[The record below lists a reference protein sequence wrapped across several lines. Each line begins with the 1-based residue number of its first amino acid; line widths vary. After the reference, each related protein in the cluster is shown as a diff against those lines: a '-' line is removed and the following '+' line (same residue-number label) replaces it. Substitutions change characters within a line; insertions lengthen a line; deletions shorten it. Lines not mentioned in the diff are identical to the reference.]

1 MAFAICRPRHPG
13 SPIGPRTPASPAASN
28 PNRGRRLPL
37 AALPDSNWT
46 SLVESEVNFAVTA
59 APRIDDYPRRRSQ
72 KSVAAFSDFECRFSG
87 PGTPKIPTGL
97 KLGLTG
103 KRVNT
108 ERNLRR
114 TVLRNGLIVLTER
127 MDHLRSVAMGVW
139 IKSGSRCEPAETNGI
154 SHFVE
159 HMLFKGTRSRSAQL
173 IAREMDSIGGNLDAF
188 TGKETIC
195 FNVKSLAD
203 HVPIALDILSD
214 LVLNPVF
221 ASPDIER
228 ERGVI
233 LEEIKIDE
241 DNPDVLV
248 HELFTQSFWKGHPLG
263 KPILGTTETVGRLA
277 QNHLFDYH
285 AGRFHAG
292 NMIFSAAGNLD
303 HDHFV
308 DAVSGKFSALAGG
321 EAPAELPAPA
331 ASARIILRNKKALE
345 QVQICL
351 GVPAPPI
358 TDENRYVALV
368 LNTVLGGGMSSRL
381 FQTIREERG
390 MAYSIYS
397 DLSPYRDTGT
407 LCVYAGTAASK
418 ALEVVDLILAEFR
431 NLKEVELPEDEL
443 TRAKDQLKGN
453 ILLGLESSNSRMAN
467 LARQEM
473 YFRQFFTVDEV
484 IARIDQV
491 DAAQVQAMAHRLF
504 DPARIAVTLLG
515 RLDGV
520 KLNRTRLEC

>member
-1 MAFAICRPRHPG
+1 M
-13 SPIGPRTPASPAASN
+13 N
-28 PNRGRRLPL
+28 N
-37 AALPDSNWT
+37 
-46 SLVESEVNFAVTA
+46 
-59 APRIDDYPRRRSQ
+59 
-72 KSVAAFSDFECRFSG
+72 
-87 PGTPKIPTGL
+87 
-97 KLGLTG
+97 
-103 KRVNT
+103 

-114 TVLRNGLIVLTER
+114 TVLPNGLIVLTER
-127 MDHLRSVAMGVW
+127 MEHLRSVAMGVW

-159 HMLFKGTRSRSAQL
+159 HMLFKGTRSRSAQH

-195 FNVKSLAD
+195 FNVKSLSE
-203 HVPIALDILSD
+203 HVPIALDVLTD
-214 LVLNPVF
+214 LVLNPTF
-221 ASPDIER
+221 ASADIER
-228 ERGVI
+228 ERDVI

-263 KPILGTTETVGRLA
+263 KPILGTTATVAKLD
-277 QNHLFDYH
+277 QQQLVDYH
-285 AGRFHAG
+285 GDRFHGG
-292 NMIFSAAGNLD
+292 NIIFSAAGLLD

-308 DAVSGKFSALAGG
+308 DEVAGKFSGLAGG
-321 EAPAELPAPA
+321 ETLHEMPAPA
-331 ASARIILRNKKALE
+331 AHAGLVMRNKKSLE
-345 QVQICL
+345 QVQLCL

-358 TDENRYVALV
+358 TDENRYATLI

-397 DLSPYRDTGT
+397 DLGPCRDTGT
-407 LCVYAGTAASK
+407 LCVYAGTSAGK
-418 ALEVVDLILAEFR
+418 TLEVIDLILAEFAK
-431 NLKEVELPEDEL
+431 LKQTLLTHEELK
-443 TRAKDQLKGN
+443 RAKDQLKGN
-453 ILLGLESSNSRMAN
+453 MLMGLESANSRMAN

-473 YFRQFFTVDEV
+473 YFHQFFTVEEV
-484 IARIDQV
+484 IARMEAV
-491 DAAQVQAMAHRLF
+491 EASEVQAMAQQLF

-520 KLNRTRLEC
+520 KLKRDRLIC

>member
-1 MAFAICRPRHPG
+1 M
-13 SPIGPRTPASPAASN
+13 S
-28 PNRGRRLPL
+28 
-37 AALPDSNWT
+37 
-46 SLVESEVNFAVTA
+46 
-59 APRIDDYPRRRSQ
+59 
-72 KSVAAFSDFECRFSG
+72 
-87 PGTPKIPTGL
+87 
-97 KLGLTG
+97 
-103 KRVNT
+103 T

-114 TVLRNGLIVLTER
+114 TELPNGLVVLTER
-127 MDHLRSVAMGVW
+127 MEFMRSVAMGVW
-139 IKSGSRCEPAETNGI
+139 IKSGSRCEVASSSGI

-159 HMLFKGTRSRSAQL
+159 HMLFKGTRSRTAQH

-195 FNVKSLAD
+195 FNVKSLAE
-203 HVPIALDILSD
+203 HVPIALDVLAD

-221 ASPDIER
+221 AATDIER

-248 HELFTQSFWKGHPLG
+248 HELFTQAFWKDHPLG
-263 KPILGTTETVGRLA
+263 WPILGTTATVAGLDQRSLM
-277 QNHLFDYH
+277 DYH
-285 AGRFHAG
+285 LDRFHGG

-303 HDHFV
+303 HDEFV
-308 DAVSGKFSALAGG
+308 ETIMRKFATLPSGATLHELAAP
-321 EAPAELPAPA
+321 EAG
-331 ASARIILRNKKALE
+331 ARIVQRNKKSLE

-358 TDENRYVALV
+358 TDENRYATLI

-397 DLSPYRDTGT
+397 DISPYRDTGT
-407 LCVYAGTAASK
+407 LCVYAGTSAGK

-431 NLKEVELPEDEL
+431 KLKQEPLNAEEL
-443 TRAKDQLKGN
+443 TRAKDQVKGN
-453 ILLGLESSNSRMAN
+453 ILMGLESSNARMAN

-473 YFRQFFTVDEV
+473 YFHEFFTVDEI
-484 IARIDQV
+484 IARISDVTADQV
-491 DAAQVQAMAHRLF
+491 QTMAQRLF
-504 DPARIAVTLLG
+504 DTERIAVTLLG
-515 RLDGV
+515 RLNG
-520 KLNRTRLEC
+520 

>member
-1 MAFAICRPRHPG
+1 MTL
-13 SPIGPRTPASPAASN
+13 S
-28 PNRGRRLPL
+28 
-37 AALPDSNWT
+37 
-46 SLVESEVNFAVTA
+46 
-59 APRIDDYPRRRSQ
+59 
-72 KSVAAFSDFECRFSG
+72 
-87 PGTPKIPTGL
+87 
-97 KLGLTG
+97 
-103 KRVNT
+103 T

-114 TVLRNGLIVLTER
+114 TVLPNGLIVLTER
-127 MDHLRSVAMGVW
+127 MEHLRSVAMGVW
-139 IKSGSRCEPAETNGI
+139 IKSGSRCEPPETNGI

-195 FNVKSLAD
+195 FNVKSLSD
-203 HVPIALDILSD
+203 HVPIALDILAD
-214 LVLNPVF
+214 LVLNPIF
-221 ASPDIER
+221 AASDIER

-241 DNPDVLV
+241 DNPDYLV
-248 HELFTQSFWKGHPLG
+248 SELFTQSFWKDHPLG
-263 KPILGTTETVGRLA
+263 KPILGTTKTVARLDQPA
-277 QNHLFDYH
+277 LQAYH
-285 AGRFHAG
+285 GERFHAG
-292 NMIFSAAGNLD
+292 NMVFSAAGSLE
-303 HDHFV
+303 HDPFV
-308 DAVSGKFSALAGG
+308 EWVAEKFAGMAGG
-321 EAPAELPAPA
+321 EAPVELPAPLA
-331 ASARIILRNKKALE
+331 NTRIILRNKKALE

-358 TDENRYVALV
+358 TDDNRYATLI

-407 LCVYAGTAASK
+407 LCIYAGTSAGK
-418 ALEVVDLILAEFR
+418 ALEVVDLILDEFR
-431 NLKEVELPEDEL
+431 KLKDAPLGSEEL

-453 ILLGLESSNSRMAN
+453 ILMGLESSSSRMAN

-473 YFRQFFTVDEV
+473 YFQQFFTAEEV

-491 DAAQVQAMAHRLF
+491 EAVQVQAMAQQLF
-504 DPARIAVTLLG
+504 AAERIAVTLLG
-515 RLDGV
+515 RLDGI
-520 KLNRTRLEC
+520 KLNRTRLVC

>member
-1 MAFAICRPRHPG
+1 M
-13 SPIGPRTPASPAASN
+13 
-28 PNRGRRLPL
+28 
-37 AALPDSNWT
+37 T
-46 SLVESEVNFAVTA
+46 SS
-59 APRIDDYPRRRSQ
+59 
-72 KSVAAFSDFECRFSG
+72 
-87 PGTPKIPTGL
+87 
-97 KLGLTG
+97 
-103 KRVNT
+103 T

-114 TVLRNGLIVLTER
+114 TVLPNGLIVLTER
-127 MDHLRSVAMGVW
+127 MDYLRSVAMGVW

-159 HMLFKGTRSRSAQL
+159 HMLFKGTRSRTAQH

-195 FNVKSLAD
+195 FNVKSLSD
-203 HVPIALDILSD
+203 HVPVALDVLTD
-214 LVLNPVF
+214 LVLHPTF
-221 ASPDIER
+221 AAPDIER

-248 HELFTQSFWKGHPLG
+248 HELFTQSFWRDHPLG
-263 KPILGTTETVGRLA
+263 WPILGTNKTVASLD
-277 QNHLFDYH
+277 QEKLFAYH
-285 AGRFHAG
+285 GDRFHGG
-292 NMIFSAAGNLD
+292 NIVFSAAGNLD
-303 HDHFV
+303 HDRFAE
-308 DAVSGKFSALAGG
+308 AVAAKFAGLAGG
-321 EAPAELPAPA
+321 ATLHERPAPES
-331 ASARIILRNKKALE
+331 SARIVMRNKKSLE

-358 TDENRYVALV
+358 TDDNRYATLI

-407 LCVYAGTAASK
+407 LCVYAGTSAGK
-418 ALEVVDLILAEFR
+418 VLEVVDLILVEFAK
-431 NLKEVELPEDEL
+431 LKQEPLSDEEL
-443 TRAKDQLKGN
+443 TRAKDQVKGN
-453 ILLGLESSNSRMAN
+453 ILLGLESSSARMAN

-473 YFRQFFTVDEV
+473 YFRNFFTVDEV
-484 IARIDQV
+484 IARIDEV
-491 DAAQVQAMAHRLF
+491 DASQVQAMARQLF
-504 DPARIAVTLLG
+504 DSERIAITLLG

-520 KLNRTRLEC
+520 KLGRKRLVC

>member
-1 MAFAICRPRHPG
+1 M
-13 SPIGPRTPASPAASN
+13 TM
-28 PNRGRRLPL
+28 
-37 AALPDSNWT
+37 T
-46 SLVESEVNFAVTA
+46 
-59 APRIDDYPRRRSQ
+59 
-72 KSVAAFSDFECRFSG
+72 
-87 PGTPKIPTGL
+87 
-97 KLGLTG
+97 
-103 KRVNT
+103 T

-114 TVLRNGLIVLTER
+114 TVLPNGLIVLTER
-127 MDHLRSVAMGVW
+127 MECMRSVAMGVW
-139 IKSGSRCEPAETNGI
+139 IKSGSRCEVAASNGI

-159 HMLFKGTRSRSAQL
+159 HMLFKGTRSRTAQH

-195 FNVKSLAD
+195 FNVKSLAE
-203 HVPIALDILSD
+203 HVPIALDVLAD

-221 ASPDIER
+221 AATDIER

-248 HELFTQSFWKGHPLG
+248 HELFTQAFWKDHPLG
-263 KPILGTTETVGRLA
+263 WPILGTTETVAGLDQRSLME
-277 QNHLFDYH
+277 YH
-285 AGRFHAG
+285 ADRFHSG
-292 NMIFSAAGNLD
+292 NMVLSAAGNLD

-308 DAVSGKFSALAGG
+308 ETITQKFSTLPSGATLH
-321 EAPAELPAPA
+321 ELPAPEA
-331 ASARIILRNKKALE
+331 EARIIQRNKKSLE

-358 TDENRYVALV
+358 TDENRYATLI

-407 LCVYAGTAASK
+407 LCVYAGTSTGK

-431 NLKEVELPEDEL
+431 KLKQEPLSAEEL
-443 TRAKDQLKGN
+443 TRAKDQVKGN
-453 ILLGLESSNSRMAN
+453 ILMGLESSNARMAN

-473 YFRQFFTVDEV
+473 YFQEFITVDEI
-484 IARIDQV
+484 IARICEV
-491 DAAQVQAMAHRLF
+491 TAEQVQQMAQRLF
-504 DPARIAVTLLG
+504 DDERIAVTLLG
-515 RLDGV
+515 RLGGV
-520 KLNRTRLEC
+520 KLKRQRLEC

>member
-1 MAFAICRPRHPG
+1 MNM
-13 SPIGPRTPASPAASN
+13 T
-28 PNRGRRLPL
+28 
-37 AALPDSNWT
+37 
-46 SLVESEVNFAVTA
+46 
-59 APRIDDYPRRRSQ
+59 
-72 KSVAAFSDFECRFSG
+72 
-87 PGTPKIPTGL
+87 
-97 KLGLTG
+97 
-103 KRVNT
+103 T

-114 TVLRNGLIVLTER
+114 TELPSGLIVLTER

-159 HMLFKGTRSRSAQL
+159 HMLFKGTRSRSAQH

-195 FNVKSLAD
+195 FNVKSLSD
-203 HVPIALDILSD
+203 HVPIALDVLTD
-214 LVLNPVF
+214 LVLNPTF
-221 ASPDIER
+221 APPDIER

-248 HELFTQSFWKGHPLG
+248 QELFTQSFWKGHPLG
-263 KPILGTTETVGRLA
+263 WPILGTTETVAKLG
-277 QNHLFDYH
+277 QKQLFDYH
-285 AGRFHAG
+285 NDRFHGG
-292 NMIFSAAGNLD
+292 NIVFSAAGNLD
-303 HDHFV
+303 HDHFLE
-308 DAVSGKFSALAGG
+308 AVAEKFSSLAGG
-321 EAPAELPAPA
+321 ATLSEEPAPEP
-331 ASARIILRNKKALE
+331 SARIILRNKKSLE

-358 TDENRYVALV
+358 TDEDRYAALI

-390 MAYSIYS
+390 MAYSIFS

-407 LCVYAGTAASK
+407 LCVYAGTSAGK

-431 NLKEVELPEDEL
+431 NLKQTPLTQEEL

-453 ILLGLESSNSRMAN
+453 LLLGLESSSARMAN
-467 LARQEM
+467 LARSEM
-473 YFRQFFTVDEV
+473 YFHQFFTVDEIISRV
-484 IARIDQV
+484 DEV
-491 DAAQVQAMAHRLF
+491 DAAQVQAMAQRLF
-504 DPARIAVTLLG
+504 QPGQIAVTLLG
-515 RLDGV
+515 RLNGV
-520 KLNRTRLEC
+520 KLNRDRLVC